1 MASSLSTIQSWISQ
15 MPGGNGIQVIAT
27 DQLVVEDAVNWVRP
41 AINPET
47 LVFLQYTSGSTSA
60 PKGVMGSE
68 ADASIQAMASH
79 YLAQVRSVQ
88 AQGPYLLGGWSM
100 GGVVA
105 FEMARQLQLAGEQAE
120 VFLIDSLAPGFSP
133 EQNLKERTLDERT
146 LLDYFVQDLEG
157 ISGKKLGLSGKEF
170 QELEVTDAASSI
182 LEQLRRQG
190 ITTGDIEQQDLL
202 ALFHT
207 FRDNLK
213 ALLGYNPMPIA
224 GSLTLIRSSST
235 GREQNDISLGWSDLA
250 LGRFEMHEIEG
261 DHYSIVT
268 GADVN
273 LLAALLEQK
282 FGLQVREYY
291 STS

>member
-1 MASSLSTIQSWISQ
+1 
-15 MPGGNGIQVIAT
+15 
-27 DQLVVEDAVNWVRP
+27 
-41 AINPET
+41 
-47 LVFLQYTSGSTSA
+47 
-60 PKGVMGSE
+60 
-68 ADASIQAMASH
+68 
-79 YLAQVRSVQ
+79 
-88 AQGPYLLGGWSM
+88 
-100 GGVVA
+100 
-105 FEMARQLQLAGEQAE
+105 MARQLQLAGEQAE
-120 VFLIDSLAPGFSP
+120 AFLIDSLAPGLNP
-133 EQNLKERTLDERT
+133 MEQTLDERT

-170 QELEVTDAASSI
+170 QELEVADAASSI
-182 LEQLRRQG
+182 LEQLRKQG
-190 ITTGDIEQQDLL
+190 ITTGEIELQDLL

-213 ALLGYNPMPIA
+213 ALLDYSPMPIA

-235 GREQNDISLGWSDLA
+235 GREQNDSSLGWSDLA

-282 FGLQVREYY
+282 FAERRQSAVAGG
-291 STS
+291 